1 MRKVI
6 YTDERGYRHLTL
18 VRDNDSDDMARYGIP
33 IDPPDVNIIDCE
45 FLLREI
51 HNALVDNGL
60 FTWDDIQKS
69 TVGLNAAVTVVK
81 RHLSGLYQDHDRK
94 NKKTL

>member
-6 YTDERGYRHLTL
+6 YTDERGYRHLVL

-33 IDPPDVNIIDCE
+33 VDPPDVSELDCE
-45 FLLREI
+45 FLMREI

-69 TVGLNAAVTVVK
+69 AVGLNAASTVVK
-81 RHLSGLYQDHDRK
+81 RQLSGLYQNRRRQ
-94 NKKTL
+94 NNET